1 MAPSH
6 VLVHRR
12 ALLIDAMGT
21 LVRLQ
26 DPVTGLVVGL
36 RDRCGLDV
44 APERA
49 AAGLRA
55 EIAYYRAHMQ
65 RGSDASGL
73 AALRRDCAAILRDAL
88 GVDADLGAVT
98 AALLD
103 ALRFSAFADAPAA
116 LARARRAEIRVIVV
130 SNWDISLGGVLERVG
145 LAPLIDGVITSAA
158 VGARKPDP
166 VIFARAL
173 ALAGARPSECLHVG
187 DSLAEDV
194 AGARA
199 AGIEAVLL
207 DRGRDVVAPA
217 GVRRIAGLDE
227 LALPS
232 SPSGDRERGP

>member
-21 LVRLQ
+21 LVRLD
-26 DPVTGLVVGL
+26 DPVPGLVDGL
-36 RDRCGLDV
+36 RDGCGLDV

-55 EIAYYRAHMQ
+55 EIAYYRSHMQ

-73 AALRRDCAAILRDAL
+73 AALHRDCAAVLRDAL
-88 GVDADLGAVT
+88 GVDSDLDAIA
-98 AALLD
+98 AALLG
-103 ALRFSAFADAPAA
+103 ALRFSAFDDAPAA
-116 LARARRAEIRVIVV
+116 LARTRGAGMRVIVV
-130 SNWDISLGGVLERVG
+130 SNWDISLAGVLERVG
-145 LAPLIDGVITSAA
+145 LAPLIDGVVTSAA

-166 VIFARAL
+166 AIFMRAL
-173 ALAGARPSECLHVG
+173 ALAGARPAECVHVG

-199 AGIEAVLL
+199 AGIEALLL
-207 DRGRDVVAPA
+207 DRALGGVAPA
-217 GVRRIAGLDE
+217 GVRRIADLNE
-227 LALPS
+227 LAVTMES
-232 SPSGDRERGP
+232 EQGP